1 MPEATIDENGV
12 IDSGRWTLIS
22 GDLIYANPEV
32 GYAAIMHASESD
44 LDDLYAVLRKR
55 EELKH
60 ARSND

>member
-1 MPEATIDENGV
+1 MPEATIDEKGV
-12 IDSGRWTLIS
+12 IKCGRWTLMND
-22 GDLIYANPEV
+22 DLIYAKPEV
-32 GYAAIMHASESD
+32 GYAAIMHTSESD